1 MIARIQEKYNQLNMN
16 VLKITKM
23 KYFNE
28 IYAAALALVTI
39 LGWKFS
45 SVAGMIIMIL
55 LGTAALILTKDLK
68 YVIPNCIY
76 FIFMF
81 SEGFASDSFPIPVL
95 VFGGIFAILILFFS
109 FKDGIRLKRMK
120 SLIGLAGLAITTILP
135 IIWCRAPKGNEVFY
149 FLFFGNLGYLLLYM
163 IMTNGIKENGI
174 DLLAVSMSFLVIIL
188 TCECAFKVYEL
199 KMKWSDTPI
208 LAMWY
213 YLGWGLCNEAGIL
226 LCLALP
232 FVFYLLGKQE
242 KISGM
247 IYQNFKIIFGIVGI
261 ILTTSRGAYLFGFIE
276 IGILYLCLFFVS
288 KKARVYQNVFMIYF
302 LLCLIGVVCLK
313 EPLSAVIEKVIENVF
328 TLGFDDNGRK
338 EIWNLAY
345 QHWKESPLTKIFGP
359 GMICEI
365 QNIETAMGYQDSP
378 LVFHSTFFETLV
390 AGGLVGVLFLII
402 HFIQKYRNLKKCNL
416 LFFITIGIG
425 LIIVDIYGF
434 IDNSYHMYYYMLPL
448 MVIMGAV
455 DSSIFVEKEP
465 LSLEAESL

>member
-1 MIARIQEKYNQLNMN
+1 VIQEKYNQLNMRALS
-16 VLKITKM
+16 VTKM

-28 IYAAALALVTI
+28 IYAAILALITI
-39 LGWKFS
+39 FGWKFS

-55 LGTAALILTKDLK
+55 FGTAALILTKDLK

-81 SEGFASDSFPIPVL
+81 NEGFASDSFPIPVL
-95 VFGGIFAILILFFS
+95 VFGGIFAIIIVFFS
-109 FKDGIRLKRMK
+109 FKDGIHLKKMK

-149 FLFFGNLGYLLLYM
+149 FLFFGNLGYLLLYL
-163 IMTNGIKENGI
+163 IMTNGMKENGI
-174 DLLAVSMSFLVIIL
+174 DLLAVSMSFLAVIL
-188 TCECAFKVYEL
+188 ACECGLRVYEL
-199 KMKWSDTPI
+199 KMKWPGTHI

-226 LCLALP
+226 LCLSLP

-247 IYQNFKIIFGIVGI
+247 IYQNFKIIIGIVGI

-276 IGILYLCLFFVS
+276 VGILYICLFFVS
-288 KKARVYQNVFMIYF
+288 KKARLYQNVFMIYF
-302 LLCLIGVVCLK
+302 LLGLIGMVCLK
-313 EPLSAVIEKVIENVF
+313 EPLSDVIEKVMENVF

-338 EIWNLAY
+338 EIWNSAY

-378 LVFHSTFFETLV
+378 TVFHSTFFETLV

-402 HFIQKYRNLKKCNL
+402 HFIQKYRNLKKCDL
-416 LFFITIGIG
+416 LFFITIGVG
-425 LIIVDIYGF
+425 FVLVDLYGF

-448 MVIMGAV
+448 MVIMGTV
-455 DSSIFVEKEP
+455 DSSIFFQQEP
-465 LSLEAESL
+465 PTPNITSL